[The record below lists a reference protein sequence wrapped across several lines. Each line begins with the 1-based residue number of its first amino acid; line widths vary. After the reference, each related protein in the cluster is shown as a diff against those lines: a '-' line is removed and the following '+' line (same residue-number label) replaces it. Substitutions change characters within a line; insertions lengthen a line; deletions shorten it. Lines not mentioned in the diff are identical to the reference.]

1 MGSLPEAIYDLFGA
15 GRKKERTIAG
25 YTYLYSTS
33 LWL

>member
-1 MGSLPEAIYDLFGA
+1 MVCLPEAIYDLFGA
-15 GRKKERTIAG
+15 RKKKERPIAG